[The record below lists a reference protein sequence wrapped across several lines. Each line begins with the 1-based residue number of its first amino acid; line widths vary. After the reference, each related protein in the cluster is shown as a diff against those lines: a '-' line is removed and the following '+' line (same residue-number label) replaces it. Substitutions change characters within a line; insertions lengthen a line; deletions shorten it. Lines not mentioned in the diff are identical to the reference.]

1 MKGESGGVELA
12 WWRSRGAEEIIS
24 DSEHMLA
31 DDSRLSTGSDQVDGS
46 FNGGIPRRILF
57 EITDRESNDLL
68 VWMLQGE
75 AGTGKTQWCLTLISS
90 VLLRGVDWRE
100 LGGPKVG
107 TGIVCVIFTENGA
120 FPMGRLA
127 EILRSRLEVE
137 YLRQSSRGEL
147 EEGKA
152 ASLDV
157 LSEKLVALVKVYKI
171 SSLDD
176 MYAFVKRVIP
186 GICLNHRVDAIF
198 IDSIT
203 NIYRSKVSFSDNSSV
218 STGLIQ
224 LSNIFKRVSMDQNCW
239 LVVTNQT
246 TSEMSDMQVSTGTGM
261 NSCIVG
267 NRQKPSLGLVWSNSV
282 NWRIF
287 LSKRAAYRSLRD
299 SGTSF
304 RELRVEL
311 SSEVPRIR

>member
-1 MKGESGGVELA
+1 MKGESGGVDLA

-57 EITDRESNDLL
+57 EIT
-68 VWMLQGE
+68 GE

-100 LGGPKVG
+100 LKVG

-120 FPMGRLA
+120 FPVGRLT
-127 EILRSRLEVE
+127 EILRSRLEEE

-147 EEGKA
+147 EEGEA

-157 LSEKLVALVKVYKI
+157 LSEKLVALVRVYKI

-176 MYAFVKRVIP
+176 MYAFVRRVIP
-186 GICLNHRVDAIF
+186 GICLSHRVDAIF

-218 STGLIQ
+218 STGLMQ

-246 TSEMSDMQVSTGTGM
+246 TAEISDVQVSTGTGM
-261 NSCIVG
+261 NGCIVG

-287 LSKRAAYRSLRD
+287 LSKRAAHRSLRD
-299 SGTSF
+299 SGTSV

-311 SSEVPRIR
+311 SSEVPRISGSAVTTGTNDLIN